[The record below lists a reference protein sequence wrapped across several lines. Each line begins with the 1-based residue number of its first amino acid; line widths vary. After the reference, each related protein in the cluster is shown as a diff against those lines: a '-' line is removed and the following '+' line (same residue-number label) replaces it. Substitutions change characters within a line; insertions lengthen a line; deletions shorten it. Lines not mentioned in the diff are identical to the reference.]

1 MGFFSRETR
10 LKSHQIYELWTFIN
24 INPQTTHQPRH
35 PKHCKF
41 GPTWDLR
48 SPKPRNIF
56 LMHYIYTRGIGG
68 HPSTLESGLKKR
80 GGQNYFTFHGKYLIN
95 NWIVSIKAKQFK
107 LPVIWSIFVCLF
119 VCLFLFACHFAR
131 FSPSC
136 PLQKLSPTILSISK
150 ACPPPL

>member
-1 MGFFSRETR
+1 MD
-10 LKSHQIYELWTFIN
+10 IY
-24 INPQTTHQPRH
+24 QHQP
-35 PKHCKF
+35 PDYT
-41 GPTWDLR
+41 PTPPSQALQVWTHLR
-48 SPKPRNIF
+48 PPKPETSQYLFNA
-56 LMHYIYTRGIGG
+56 LHLHQG
-68 HPSTLESGLKKR
+68 HRRAPQHFGKWVKKK